1 MHGGKCPSTGPAFLN
16 GGGVLGDEIRSFP
29 WTTSA
34 IGCPSSWPTSLKTLV
49 GVMIKAGQPMFIA
62 WGPQGILLFNDAY
75 AEMLGRKRSTALG
88 KPFLDVWA
96 EARGDLE
103 PLFDRV
109 FAGKAVQMDDITL
122 FLDRGHGLQ
131 EAHFAFSY
139 TPVFDDDG
147 KVVGLFCPCTE
158 TTEQVLSQSRLA
170 AAQERQRLLLE
181 QMPGFVAVLAGPDHV
196 YEYVNAAYVTMAGP
210 RAFVGRGVRE
220 IFPDLEGQG
229 FFELLD
235 NVYSTGERFTAR
247 AMPIQFAGEAESRFV
262 DFVYEP
268 IRDEHGAVGGI
279 FAGGYDITERVRAEH
294 ALLSAE
300 ASSARVLDATSEAFY
315 AVDRTGLTTLC
326 NRAFV
331 AMLGFE
337 NQEAVIGCR
346 LHDVIHHSHP
356 DGSHYAVEDCP
367 IYRAASEGVRAHVL
381 DEVFYRLD
389 GEPFPVEYRAEPIFA
404 DGELQGAI
412 CTFSDITERRK
423 TELALAAS
431 EAEFRTFAQA
441 MPNHVWASPPDG
453 RLNWFNERVYEYSG
467 FGPGE
472 LDGEG
477 WAQIVHP
484 DDLPVALEGWDAA
497 LTSGTTYQT
506 EFRLRRADGAYHW
519 HIARAL
525 PIRGPN
531 GKIDRWIGTNT
542 DIEDQKATAEALAE
556 LNATLEQQ
564 VAQRTAEL
572 NRVWQNAQDLLVVID
587 PDGRFQAVSPSVKA
601 ILGYDPAE
609 LLGRALFDFVF
620 PEDQTATQAA
630 LDQALHLKPFEN
642 RYLHKDGGYRWL
654 SWIATPEAG
663 LIYATGRHITAEK
676 EAALELAATQ
686 EALRQSQK
694 MEAVGQLTGGIAHD
708 FNNMLAVVIG
718 SLDLLRRRIGEG
730 DARAK
735 RYADAAT
742 DGARRAALLTQR
754 LLAFSRQQP
763 LQPKPIDLNHLVSG
777 MSDLLRHSLGA
788 EVRLETVLAG
798 GLWRTHA
805 DPNQLENVILNLAVN
820 GRDAMP
826 EGGRLTIETQNAHL
840 DARYAAAHLGV
851 PAGQY
856 VMVAVTDSGSGMPA
870 EVIAKAF
877 EPFFTTKEVGKGT
890 GLGLSQVYGF
900 VKQSSGHVKIYS
912 EPGEGTTVKIYLPR
926 LIGQQQEDDGESANH
941 ELPLGE
947 DLEVVLVVED
957 EAAVRQ
963 FSVDALTEL
972 GYRVLE
978 ADSAAAALRLLGAHP
993 EIVVMFTDVI
1003 MPDVNGR
1010 KLADEAL
1017 RRLPD
1022 LKVLFTTGYT
1032 RNAVVHNGV
1041 LDPGVELLGKP
1052 FTIEELAAKMRD
1064 VLDANPRN

>member
-1 MHGGKCPSTGPAFLN
+1 MHLLRYQRAAGGRTG
-16 GGGVLGDEIRSFP
+16 
-29 WTTSA
+29 
-34 IGCPSSWPTSLKTLV
+34 
-49 GVMIKAGQPMFIA
+49 AG
-62 WGPQGILLFNDAY
+62 
-75 AEMLGRKRSTALG
+75 
-88 KPFLDVWA
+88 
-96 EARGDLE
+96 
-103 PLFDRV
+103 
-109 FAGKAVQMDDITL
+109 
-122 FLDRGHGLQ
+122 
-131 EAHFAFSY
+131 
-139 TPVFDDDG
+139 
-147 KVVGLFCPCTE
+147 
-158 TTEQVLSQSRLA
+158 
-170 AAQERQRLLLE
+170 RQRS
-181 QMPGFVAVLAGPDHV
+181 
-196 YEYVNAAYVTMAGP
+196 
-210 RAFVGRGVRE
+210 GV
-220 IFPDLEGQG
+220 
-229 FFELLD
+229 
-235 NVYSTGERFTAR
+235 
-247 AMPIQFAGEAESRFV
+247 
-262 DFVYEP
+262 
-268 IRDEHGAVGGI
+268 
-279 FAGGYDITERVRAEH
+279 
-294 ALLSAE
+294 
-300 ASSARVLDATSEAFY
+300 
-315 AVDRTGLTTLC
+315 
-326 NRAFV
+326 
-331 AMLGFE
+331 
-337 NQEAVIGCR
+337 
-346 LHDVIHHSHP
+346 
-356 DGSHYAVEDCP
+356 
-367 IYRAASEGVRAHVL
+367 
-381 DEVFYRLD
+381 
-389 GEPFPVEYRAEPIFA
+389 
-404 DGELQGAI
+404 
-412 CTFSDITERRK
+412 
-423 TELALAAS
+423 
-431 EAEFRTFAQA
+431 RTFAQA
-441 MPNHVWASPPDG
+441 MPNHVWASPPNG
-453 RLNWFNERVYEYSG
+453 RLDWFNERVYEYSG

-484 DDLPVALEGWDAA
+484 DDLPPALESWGAA
-497 LTSGTTYQT
+497 LASGATYQT

-525 PIRGPN
+525 PIRGPD

-542 DIEDQKATAEALAE
+542 DIEDQKATAQALAE

-572 NRVWQNAQDLLVVID
+572 NRVWENAQDLLIVID
-587 PDGRFQAVSPSVKA
+587 PEGRFHAVSPSVKA
-601 ILGYDPAE
+601 ILGYDPE
-609 LLGRALFDFVF
+609 DLIGRPLFEIVV
-620 PEDQTATQAA
+620 PEDQSATQGAV
-630 LDQALHLKPFEN
+630 DQALHLTPFEN
-642 RYLHKDGGYRWL
+642 RYLHKEGGYRWL
-654 SWIATPEAG
+654 SWIAAPEGG

-730 DARAK
+730 DARAR

-763 LQPKPIDLNHLVSG
+763 LQPKPIDLNHLVAG

-826 EGGRLTIETQNAHL
+826 EGGRLTIETQTAHL

-856 VMVAVTDSGSGMPA
+856 VMVAVSDSGSGMPPD
-870 EVIAKAF
+870 VIAKAF
-877 EPFFTTKEVGKGT
+877 DPFFTTKAVGKGT

-900 VKQSSGHVKIYS
+900 VKQSGGHVKIYS

-926 LIGQQQEDDGESANH
+926 LVGQQQETDNESTNH
-941 ELPLGE
+941 ELPLGD

-978 ADSAAAALRLLGAHP
+978 ADSAAAALRLLDGHP

-1017 RRLPD
+1017 RRRPD

-1064 VLDANPRN
+1064 VLDTHA